1 MKKVLLT
8 LIMSVVFGGTI
19 FAQYYDNTEYYNPNG
34 YDTYFNTA
42 YEFNPGQYEDTDYP
56 TLYLRCNG
64 NTITTDDRWYDYEV
78 GAFVN
83 GVLRG
88 FCFMTTMYVEMDYPL
103 PMFDGIFVFFTNPGE
118 QVNFKLYDH
127 GTGIEYECTV
137 NGDIVTGDDS
147 NYYTPYDDPYGEM
160 EETLY
165 ISFTADEGGYEKP
178 IVGYGENEGG
188 YYLLATPV
196 KGARPAEIAGMTDG
210 EFDLYYFDQ
219 TGGEN
224 GKEWKNYKNEAFGLV
239 FGKGYLY
246 AHDTDVTLNFMGSL
260 YSGDGVFPL
269 DYDANAELAGYNLV
283 GNPFLEEAYVDLPF
297 YVLNGA
303 GAEVVPAEGSTVPA
317 MEGCFVLA
325 TEEGQSV
332 TFSTEAPGT
341 KVSRLSLNLVN
352 GTNLVDRAIV
362 RFGEGIQL
370 PKFQINSSSTKLYIP
385 MDGSDYAL
393 VSSEE
398 MGELPVNFKAGKSG
412 SYTLTV
418 TSEEVSFGYLHLI
431 DNLTGAD
438 VDLLATPSYSFEAN
452 TTDYASRFT
461 LVFATGN
468 ADDTFAFYSNG
479 SFVINNEGEAALQV
493 VDVTGRILS
502 SETINGCANVS
513 VDGAAGVYMI
523 RLVNGENVKVQKVVV
538 K

>member
-1 MKKVLLT
+1 MKKLLLT
-8 LIMSVVFGGTI
+8 LIVSIAFCGSI
-19 FAQYYDNTEYYNPNG
+19 FAQYESHWSDFNSGPYEMPDAVVAFVQIDGEYV
-34 YDTYFNTA
+34 TF
-42 YEFNPGQYEDTDYP
+42 E
-56 TLYLRCNG
+56 G
-64 NTITTDDRWYDYEV
+64 NWADLEV
-78 GAFVN
+78 GAFV
-83 GVLRG
+83 GDQVRG
-88 FCFMTTMYVEMDYPL
+88 HAFMVAYEEDGDPYPIVEIDVYHML
-103 PMFDGIFVFFTNPGE
+103 E
-118 QVNFKLYDH
+118 QSDLNQPVSFKLYNHAAQTEYDVCTSNIEILTGADH
-127 GTGIEYECTV
+127 TELYFDYDNCVVLSFSMSAAEG
-137 NGDIVTGDDS
+137 
-147 NYYTPYDDPYGEM
+147 YTKD
-160 EETLY
+160 
-165 ISFTADEGGYEKP
+165 

-196 KGARPAEIAGMTDG
+196 EGAHPAEIAGMTDG
-210 EFDLYYFDQ
+210 AFDLYYFNQSADL
-219 TGGEN
+219 
-224 GKEWKNYKNEAFGLV
+224 EWKNFKNEAFGLV

-246 AHDTDVTLNFMGSL
+246 AHDTDVTLTFTGTP

-269 DYDANAELAGYNLV
+269 DYDADAEMAGYNLV

-297 YVLNGA
+297 YVMNEA

-325 TEEGQSV
+325 TGEEQSV
-332 TFSTEAPGT
+332 TFSTEDPDS
-341 KVSRLSLNLVN
+341 KVSLLSLNLVN
-352 GTNLVDRAIV
+352 GTGLVDRAIV

-412 SYTLTV
+412 SYTLAV

-438 VDLLATPSYSFEAN
+438 VDLLANPTYSFEAN